1 MRGWRPSKKTRSKRH
16 LTRRRKTIAKIKTLA
31 LSVESDEIRYLATD
45 GRRVREW
52 GATPLSDDI
61 VQDGQVLD
69 AVELGAAISSL
80 LEEKRL
86 KASHVVFEISGLRTL
101 PRLLRLPQV
110 DKKIL
115 EESILNEAE
124 RQLPLPIGEL
134 YTPRTKISDEG
145 AEIRYL
151 TVAISKNQVDL
162 QVDALE
168 AARLKSFVIDVKPLA
183 LARAVNRENAIICE
197 IELDRAELAIVV
209 DGVLKL
215 ARILHFKGH
224 ELSVSDKA
232 SYVASELT
240 RTLAHYANRQPD
252 GPIGPDVPLFLVG
265 KLARDPE
272 VKALI
277 ADEIDNP
284 LEELD
289 LELQHPDDFPALQF
303 TACVGL
309 AMKHNVKAGKKG
321 SKTSQTFDLDIIP
334 DRFAPGKSKKM
345 PLLTLL
351 AGVFLGALLTLTYQV
366 EVDGA
371 ARISDQNFRLINLN
385 EQLIDAED
393 TTAVI
398 NSLEKSVENLTAE
411 SSKLLGDGMSFVDG
425 LDAVFSQVPYG
436 VSLSSVSIS
445 GDSIDVDGTAQ
456 TRTTAIHYVGLIEQG
471 GDFAAVNVTSLAT
484 LVIKDSEPLM
494 QFTIVVDR

>member
-1 MRGWRPSKKTRSKRH
+1 M
-16 LTRRRKTIAKIKTLA
+16 
-31 LSVESDEIRYLATD
+31 
-45 GRRVREW
+45 
-52 GATPLSDDI
+52 
-61 VQDGQVLD
+61 
-69 AVELGAAISSL
+69 
-80 LEEKRL
+80 
-86 KASHVVFEISGLRTL
+86 
-101 PRLLRLPQV
+101 PQV

-115 EESILNEAE
+115 EESIMNEAE

-134 YTPRTKISDEG
+134 YTPRTNLSDENT
-145 AEIRYL
+145 ETRYL

-168 AARLKSFVIDVKPLA
+168 AARLKSFAIDVKPLA

-197 IELDRAELAIVV
+197 IELDKAELAIVV

-215 ARILHFKGH
+215 ARILHFRGH

-240 RTLAHYANRQPD
+240 RTLAHYASRQPD

-265 KLARDPE
+265 KLANDPD

-277 ADEIDNP
+277 TGEINNP
-284 LEELD
+284 LQELE
-289 LELQHPDDFPALQF
+289 LELQYPADFPAQQF

-309 AMKHNVKAGKKG
+309 ALKENAKAGNNR
-321 SKTSQTFDLDIIP
+321 SKTSEAFDLDIIP

-351 AGVFLGALLTLTYQV
+351 GGVFLGALLTLTYQI
-366 EVDGA
+366 EVDGVS
-371 ARISDQNFRLINLN
+371 RISDQNFRLINLN
-385 EQLIDAED
+385 EQLADAED

-398 NSLEKSVENLTAE
+398 NSLEEDVNNLAE
-411 SSKLLGDGMSFVDG
+411 ESLDLLGEGMSFVDA
-425 LDAVFSQVPYG
+425 LDAVFGQVPYG
-436 VSLSSVSIS
+436 VSLASATIS
-445 GDSIDVDGTAQ
+445 GESINVVWTAQ
-456 TRTTAIHYVGLIEQG
+456 TRTSAIHYVGLIEQA
-471 GDFAAVNVTSLAT
+471 GDFAAVNVTSLST
-484 LVIKDSEPLM
+484 IMVNDSDPLM

>member
-1 MRGWRPSKKTRSKRH
+1 M
-16 LTRRRKTIAKIKTLA
+16 
-31 LSVESDEIRYLATD
+31 
-45 GRRVREW
+45 
-52 GATPLSDDI
+52 
-61 VQDGQVLD
+61 QDGQVLD

-86 KASHVVFEISGLRTL
+86 KGSRVVFEISGVRTL
-101 PRLLRLPQV
+101 PRLLKLPQV
-110 DKKIL
+110 DRKIL
-115 EESILNEAE
+115 EESIVNEAE
-124 RQLPLPIGEL
+124 RQLPLPISEL
-134 YTPRTKISDEG
+134 YTPLAKLSDED
-145 AEIRYL
+145 AETRYL

-168 AARLKSFVIDVKPLA
+168 AARLKSFAIDVKPLA

-197 IELDRAELAIVV
+197 IELERAELAIIV

-232 SYVASELT
+232 SYVASELS
-240 RTLAHYANRQPD
+240 RTLDHYASRQTD

-265 KLARDPE
+265 KLAGNPD

-277 ADEIDNP
+277 TQEIENP
-284 LEELD
+284 LQE
-289 LELQHPDDFPALQF
+289 LELEIQHPDDFPALQF

-309 AMKHNVKAGKKG
+309 AMKEIAKPGKKS
-321 SKTSQTFDLDIIP
+321 SKTSHSFDLDIIP
-334 DRFAPGKSKKM
+334 DKFAPGKSKKM

-351 AGVFLGALLTLTYQV
+351 GGVFLGALLTLSYQI
-366 EVDGA
+366 EVDGTS
-371 ARISDQNFRLINLN
+371 RISDQNFRLINLN
-385 EQLIDAED
+385 EQLVDAED

-398 NSLEKSVENLTAE
+398 NSLENSVENLVAE
-411 SSKLLGDGMSFVDG
+411 SDELLGQGMNFVDG
-425 LDAVFSQVPYG
+425 LDAVFGQVPHG
-436 VSLSSVSIS
+436 VTLDSATIS
-445 GDSIDVDGTAQ
+445 GDSINVVGTAQ

-471 GDFAAVNVTSLAT
+471 GDFDAVNVTSLTT
-484 LVIKDSEPLM
+484 LVIEDSDPLM